1 MHTDTS
7 ESSRWL
13 GKNLSSVIFPFFLSK
28 LFTAKI
34 TEEHED
40 HKDGSQQSQQ
50 ENRNEIINK
59 KTTERPKIRQE
70 IQ

>member
-50 ENRNEIINK
+50 ENRNEII
-59 KTTERPKIRQE
+59 
-70 IQ
+70 